1 MRKARV
7 HTLLRY
13 VAANVQSLRAARGL
27 TQLELAER
35 AELDLR
41 HLQRIER
48 ANVNLSIG
56 ALLALADSLG
66 VPPSSLFEPAD
77 LAPPR
82 VGRPRHELETPEIVE
97 RSGAR
102 RIIPPE
108 RPAAAARPGRT
119 KAVAKERVV
128 PVPHP
133 VPPVAVVAAPS
144 PRSAAAPARPRK
156 LRTPRRPRS

>member
-13 VAANVQSLRAARGL
+13 VAANVQALRAARGL

-66 VPPSSLFEPAD
+66 VPPASLFEPAD

-82 VGRPRHELETPEIVE
+82 VGRPR
-97 RSGAR
+97 GALDVAPVLTLPSA
-102 RIIPPE
+102 PPLQPT
-108 RPAAAARPGRT
+108 RPKKPKNR
-119 KAVAKERVV
+119 
-128 PVPHP
+128 H
-133 VPPVAVVAAPS
+133 
-144 PRSAAAPARPRK
+144 RPRV
-156 LRTPRRPRS
+156 

>member
-66 VPPSSLFEPAD
+66 VPPSTLFEPAD

-82 VGRPRHELETPEIVE
+82 VGRPRHEFETAIVNVPRAVVRRVPGEGPETLQ
-97 RSGAR
+97 RAQ
-102 RIIPPE
+102 
-108 RPAAAARPGRT
+108 RT
-119 KAVAKERVV
+119 VKLPRKAGVI
-128 PVPHP
+128 PVPP
-133 VPPVAVVAAPS
+133 IVPPVATPLRTGATPG
-144 PRSAAAPARPRK
+144 RPRK
-156 LRTPRRPRS
+156 PRNRHRPRS